1 MATYEADMNWV
12 KETWNKVEKKLA
24 KVVPNVDTAFPYT
37 SKDGKYVAHSSGKA
51 SWWTNGFWAGM
62 MWLMYRQTGDET
74 YRKIA
79 EDCEEK
85 LDITIHEFNELH
97 HDVGF
102 MWLLSSVAN
111 YRLTGNEMSKTR
123 GMHVATLLAGRYNA
137 QAKFIRAWNSTGAWD
152 GDKTGWAIIDCM
164 MNIPL
169 LYWASDESGD
179 PRFRYAAMSHADT
192 AMNSF
197 VRPDGSCN
205 HIVSFDPVTGEVLS
219 TPGGQ
224 GYESGSSWSRGQS
237 WAIYGFALSYIHSG
251 KQEYLDTAKKVAHYF
266 IANLDE
272 TGVPA
277 VDFRSPAGDEM
288 KDSTAGCIAA
298 CGLIEIAKVVPEH
311 EKALYLRAAMRI
323 LKGIDAHCCD
333 YSDNEQ
339 SIVQKGTEAYFNK
352 DGIHIPII
360 YGDYYF
366 MEALTKLMGDDVLFW

>member
-1 MATYEADMNWV
+1 MSAYEVDMNWV
-12 KETWNKVEKKLA
+12 NETWSKVEKKMA
-24 KVVPNVDTAFPYT
+24 KVAPEVGAAFPYT
-37 SKDGKYVAHSSGKA
+37 TKNGKYVNEYNA

-62 MWLMYRQTGDET
+62 MWLMYKQTGDED

-79 EDCEEK
+79 EGCEEM
-85 LDITIHEFNELH
+85 LDETFLDFNGLH

-102 MWLLSSVAN
+102 MWLLSAVAD
-111 YRLTGNEMSKTR
+111 YRLTGSEISKTR
-123 GMHVATLLAGRYNA
+123 GLHAATLLAGRFNA
-137 QAKFIRAWNSTGAWD
+137 QAKFIRAWN
-152 GDKTGWAIIDCM
+152 GDKIGWGIIDCM

-179 PRFRYAAMSHADT
+179 PRFRYAAMTHADT
-192 AMNSF
+192 AMTAF

-205 HIVSFDPVTGEVLS
+205 HIVSFDPVTGEILE

-237 WAIYGFALSYIHSG
+237 WALYGFTLSYIHTG

-277 VDFRSPAGDEM
+277 VDFRSPAGDDM

-298 CGLIEIAKVVPEH
+298 CGLIELSKIVPEF
-311 EKALYLRAAMRI
+311 EKALYLRAAIKI
-323 LKGIDAHCCD
+323 LQGTEKHCCNYD
-333 YSDNEQ
+333 DNEQ
-339 SIVQKGTEAYFNK
+339 SIVQMGTEAYFNK

-366 MEALTKLMGDDVLFW
+366 MEALLKLKGNDVLFW

>member
-1 MATYEADMNWV
+1 MMATYEADMTWV
-12 KETWNKVEKKLA
+12 KETWDKVENKLA
-24 KVVPNVDTAFPYT
+24 KVAPNVDTAFPYT
-37 SKDGKYVAHSSGKA
+37 SKDGKYVPHSSGRA

-62 MWLMYRQTGDET
+62 MWLMYKQTGDEI

-85 LDITIHEFNELH
+85 LDITMHEFNELH

-102 MWLLSSVAN
+102 MWLLSAVAN

-123 GMHVATLLAGRYNA
+123 GMHAATLLAGRYNA
-137 QAKFIRAWNSTGAWD
+137 QAKFIRAWN
-152 GDKTGWAIIDCM
+152 GDNIGLAIIDCM

-169 LYWASDESGD
+169 LYWASNESGD
-179 PRFRYAAMSHADT
+179 PRFRYAAESHADT
-192 AMNSF
+192 AMNCF

-205 HIVSFDPVTGEVLS
+205 HIVIFDPVTGEVLS

-237 WAIYGFALSYIHSG
+237 WAIYGFALSYIHTG

-277 VDFRSPAGDEM
+277 VDFRSPAGDDM
-288 KDSTAGCIAA
+288 KDSTAGCVAA
-298 CGLIEIAKVVPEH
+298 CGLIEIAKAVPEH
-311 EKALYLRAAMRI
+311 EKAMYLRAAMRI

-333 YSDNEQ
+333 YSDSEQ

-366 MEALTKLMGDDVLFW
+366 MEALTKLMGNDTLFW